1 MLKRLSLKFTV
12 VGVAAL
18 FCVELLMTLLINGL
32 NFYYNVSE
40 ADEAVQIIL
49 DNKGKFPEH
58 FKPNRPRNAAAP
70 DLNRRDSEMRYIT
83 RYFTVMFNADG
94 KVDRIDTG
102 NIASVTSEQAERYAC
117 DVLSCEEDMQ
127 PGGYVKGFYDGYNF
141 RYAVKENPN
150 GEKMIVFYDFGE
162 KLRTL
167 LNMMEI
173 SGAIAVILLVIF
185 SVMILLFSK
194 RAVRPV
200 MESIEKQRRFITDAG
215 HELKTPLAIIRADTE
230 VIEMTGGEN
239 EWTKSIVNQTDR
251 LNELLSQ
258 MLMLTKSQ
266 EAVQTS
272 FREFDLSQA
281 VKDTADGFE
290 PLFSSQN
297 KPLDV
302 QVTPDITV
310 NGDSQMLCTLLSV
323 LLKNAANYSSE
334 KSVVEV
340 RLTSGGSKAVL
351 SVSNLCDEPPQGD
364 PNLLFE
370 RFYRAD
376 SSRTRET
383 GGSGIGL
390 SIAKSIAESHKAKIG
405 CAVDGKRIT
414 FTLKIPI

>member
-1 MLKRLSLKFTV
+1 MLRKLSLRFTV

-40 ADEAVQIIL
+40 ADDAVQIIL

-58 FKPNRPRNAAAP
+58 FKFSRPKDDGTPVP
-70 DLNRRDSEMRYIT
+70 DRRDSEMRYIT

-102 NIASVTSEQAERYAC
+102 NIASVTSEQAEQYAL
-117 DVLSCEEDMQ
+117 DAISD
-127 PGGYVKGFYDGYNF
+127 GDNKGFYDSYSF

-150 GEKMIVFYDFGE
+150 GEKMIVFYDFSE

-173 SGAIAVILLVIF
+173 SGAIALILLVIF
-185 SVMILLFSK
+185 SFIILLFSK

-200 MESIEKQRRFITDAG
+200 IESIENQRRFITDAG

-272 FREFDLSQA
+272 FRDFDLSQA
-281 VKDTADGFE
+281 VRETAEGFE

-302 QVTPDITV
+302 QI
-310 NGDSQMLCTLLSV
+310 
-323 LLKNAANYSSE
+323 
-334 KSVVEV
+334 
-340 RLTSGGSKAVL
+340 
-351 SVSNLCDEPPQGD
+351 
-364 PNLLFE
+364 
-370 RFYRAD
+370 
-376 SSRTRET
+376 
-383 GGSGIGL
+383 
-390 SIAKSIAESHKAKIG
+390 
-405 CAVDGKRIT
+405 
-414 FTLKIPI
+414 